1 MGQQYTAMPEITGHP
16 FRDLSVVKAAVRRN
30 WQELIQLN
38 LWFLLTCLPII
49 TIPAARTAMAKVSL
63 LILLDRPCAVRRD
76 YFSAFR
82 SDFPD
87 ALKAGLLFLAGKL
100 ICLYGLFFYGQLTGR
115 YPAVWVILL
124 LLVLGFLFL
133 LLAEVNLYPEL
144 ASIQVPV
151 TVAVKNAFLLTCLRP
166 AASLFAVLARAV
178 VLLIFLL
185 LIPVAPLVFLTF
197 LFFLPGLITAC
208 CAWPGIRQYLVKEDG
223 ASSD

>member
-1 MGQQYTAMPEITGHP
+1 MGQQHTAIPEMTGHP
-16 FRDLSVVKAAVRRN
+16 FRDLTVIKAAVRRN

-49 TIPAARTAMAKVSL
+49 TIP
-63 LILLDRPCAVRRD
+63 
-76 YFSAFR
+76 
-82 SDFPD
+82 
-87 ALKAGLLFLAGKL
+87 
-100 ICLYGLFFYGQLTGR
+100 
-115 YPAVWVILL
+115 
-124 LLVLGFLFL
+124 
-133 LLAEVNLYPEL
+133 
-144 ASIQVPV
+144 
-151 TVAVKNAFLLTCLRP
+151 
-166 AASLFAVLARAV
+166 AVLARAV